1 MYLWGETTLTPAA
14 RDARAEKDEMP
25 SEGVGVE
32 EAKVSWGAEGDGPR
46 GDPRKLPESQVLA
59 GVQSEVARILKAD
72 PSSIPTVTPG
82 FLGGVFCFYR
92 PCLLFSR

>member
-14 RDARAEKDEMP
+14 RDARAEKDEIP
-25 SEGVGVE
+25 SGGVGVE